1 MPVTLEKAFLEK
13 FEIRHLEKEKF
24 AGFVLEMDYETS
36 LYYDVVLDNREKEKW
51 NVSFERKKFA
61 TPYGK

>member
-13 FEIRHLEKEKF
+13 YEILHLEKEKF

-36 LYYDVVLDNREKEKW
+36 LYYDVVLDNREKEK
-51 NVSFERKKFA
+51 
-61 TPYGK
+61 